1 MTGFRVQLVMISIAE
16 ATNTIIATALLLILM
31 RRLLAGSVILLFMP
45 IVFWGRLDAEC
56 IRERFLEK
64 QSEIRLRS

>member
-1 MTGFRVQLVMISIAE
+1 MKLAHRR
-16 ATNTIIATALLLILM
+16 TNPKI
-31 RRLLAGSVILLFMP
+31 R